1 MERKTFYSKL
11 FKRNINQE
19 EADFWQFLYAEL
31 LHRLREIDD
40 LYCFCE
46 HCQENTDNLN
56 RIIKDMEK
64 AGVIEENRKPRNF
77 AGKGYCKKKMLED
90 SEKAARIYKK

>member
-1 MERKTFYSKL
+1 MEAKVFYSRL
-11 FKRNINQE
+11 FQRKINPDE
-19 EADFWQFLYAEL
+19 KDFWNLLYAEL

-56 RIIKDMEK
+56 RIIKHLEK
-64 AGVIEENRKPRNF
+64 DAHIEENHKPRNF
-77 AGKGYCKKKMLED
+77 AGQGFCKKKMQEE
-90 SEKAARIYKK
+90 SERSARSYGV